1 MMKKEIKITL
11 EDGAM
16 SIENSDGM
24 NINDSAYMLLTATAA
39 TMWQGELSRGKAVNL
54 FNDAYTK
61 ASEILSN
68 VDDLPSE

>member
-1 MMKKEIKITL
+1 MKQEIKITL

-24 NINDSAYMLLTATAA
+24 DINDSAYMLLTATAA

-61 ASEILSN
+61 ASEVLSD

>member
-1 MMKKEIKITL
+1 MKQEIKITL
-11 EDGAM
+11 EDGNM

-39 TMWQGELSRGKAVNL
+39 TMQRGGLSRGKAVNL
-54 FNDAYTK
+54 FNDAYTE
-61 ASEILSN
+61 ASKVLSD

>member
-1 MMKKEIKITL
+1 MKHEIRITL

-24 NINDSAYMLLTATAA
+24 NINDSAYMLLIATAA

-54 FNDAYTK
+54 FNDAYTE
-61 ASEILSN
+61 ASKVLSD
-68 VDDLPSE
+68 VDDLPS

>member
-1 MMKKEIKITL
+1 MKQEIKITL

-61 ASEILSN
+61 ASEVLSD